1 MLSQNLTE
9 TSHKMIKP
17 EHLNPAMLTPEV
29 SYYRRRVS
37 STPRLCREVEKQRRV
52 LKRRTWCDK
61 ENTPMVLDLENNLQ
75 WEHASP
81 QMPNSARNASK
92 FKDFSMLKQCKSV
105 KKILKEKV
113 NSIKR
118 SSSLYR
124 KRCFSETV
132 GNGNNNKSPAD
143 NMTDQK
149 DLNINSCSSEYDSV
163 DVYNNSV
170 KKIKLQQAHHHN
182 VSHEYEYMSSY
193 TPLRQVDRCSVVT
206 PSTHNNRPVSAV
218 NQHMA
223 AHQNNLPAGF
233 SEPVMYRTRVRTNG
247 SLHRL
252 QRPRPIKLYPH
263 QNNGNTVLH
272 NNHHCSDNDRQS
284 KISPIQEIPESFKC
298 LPMIPFLESPSFPIS
313 PRLLP
318 ASPTEQQTAEDE
330 TAAAAATP
338 KRSVR
343 FQFAA
348 AANEARLLECTESL
362 DSLISQARQELM
374 RERVTPVSKTIMR
387 PVLKRCQPLPST
399 PLQGGFNDSSRA
411 DDYLDMHFSSPM
423 LPPKP
428 ELKSNDSVYI
438 DMNTFCK

>member
-9 TSHKMIKP
+9 PNRHKMIKP
-17 EHLNPAMLTPEV
+17 EHINPAMLTPEV

-37 STPRLCREVEKQRRV
+37 STPRLCREAEKQRRV

-81 QMPNSARNASK
+81 QMLNSAKNASK

-132 GNGNNNKSPAD
+132 GNGNNNKSPAENNTD
-143 NMTDQK
+143 NK
-149 DLNINSCSSEYDSV
+149 DLNINSSTSEYDSV
-163 DVYNNSV
+163 DAYNNSV
-170 KKIKLQQAHHHN
+170 KKIKLQPHII
-182 VSHEYEYMSSY
+182 SHEYEYMSSY
-193 TPLRQVDRCSVVT
+193 TPLRQVDRCVASSLT

-218 NQHMA
+218 NHLPIHHH
-223 AHQNNLPAGF
+223 HQAGL
-233 SEPVMYRTRVRTNG
+233 SEPVIQYRTRVRTNG
-247 SLHRL
+247 SLHR
-252 QRPRPIKLYPH
+252 QMRPRPIKLYPQ
-263 QNNGNTVLH
+263 QNNGNNV
-272 NNHHCSDNDRQS
+272 HHYSDNDRQS

-313 PRLLP
+313 PRLP
-318 ASPTEQQTAEDE
+318 PTPEHTTEE
-330 TAAAAATP
+330 NATP
-338 KRSVR
+338 KRNVR
-343 FQFAA
+343 FQFDAT
-348 AANEARLLECTESL
+348 NEARLLECTESL

-374 RERVTPVSKTIMR
+374 RERSTPVSKTILR
-387 PVLKRCQPLPST
+387 PVVPKPAQPLPST
-399 PLQGGFNDSSRA
+399 PLQGFNDSSRA

-428 ELKSNDSVYI
+428 KSNDSVYI
-438 DMNTFCK
+438 DMNTLYK